1 MTTTARTP
9 KYMYK
14 TAPGNS
20 GDLSIEYGTDLGA
33 LTRLEV
39 SLDFKLRRMPP
50 SNLQRM
56 HSLTAKTDEPTHTG
70 QNPLAA
76 RGFGR

>member
-1 MTTTARTP
+1 MAAAARTP

-20 GDLSIEYGTDLGA
+20 GELSIEYGTDLGA

-39 SLDFKLRRMPP
+39 SEVLPEL
-50 SNLQRM
+50 
-56 HSLTAKTDEPTHTG
+56 SLTQRSSCCRPPRSPSLVRAPRYPFGCPLGGAK
-70 QNPLAA
+70 
-76 RGFGR
+76 

>member
-1 MTTTARTP
+1 MAAAARTP

-20 GDLSIEYGTDLGA
+20 GELSIEYGTDLGA

-39 SLDFKLRRMPP
+39 SSIGHGWLV
-50 SNLQRM
+50 Q
-56 HSLTAKTDEPTHTG
+56 HSRAMGEETI
-70 QNPLAA
+70 
-76 RGFGR
+76 